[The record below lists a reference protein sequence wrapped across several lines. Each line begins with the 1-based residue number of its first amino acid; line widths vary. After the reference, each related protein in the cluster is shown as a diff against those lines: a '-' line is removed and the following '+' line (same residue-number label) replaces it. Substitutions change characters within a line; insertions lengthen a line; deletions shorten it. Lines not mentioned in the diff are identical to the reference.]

1 MKSKMLLLCQVALLV
16 TLPLSTGLAL
26 AQQAAT
32 QTPSYQVVN
41 LGTPL
46 GGPFALAQTISLQ
59 GFVAGYA
66 SLPGDLTEHA
76 VLWQTNGTTDLGAL
90 GGQNSAVLGNLSGYA
105 ETATPD
111 PLNQDFCET
120 GTHHVCLAFTLVNGK
135 EVALPTLGGTAA
147 AAYGNNALGQVV
159 GVSLTSAHDPSCLT
173 GGQPVAP
180 SYQIQQAAPA
190 VWQNGAVTGLPLFS
204 GDSSGSA
211 NADNDL
217 GQITGFSGDCS
228 SNPSAHALLWD
239 HGRVT
244 NLGSLGGAKNNN
256 PSAIND
262 LGQIT
267 GGSDLSGDS
276 VQHAFLWTNGKM
288 EDLGTLPGDSSSY
301 GSSINNLG
309 QIVGQSCDLNN
320 NCHAFLW
327 QNNKMT
333 DLNTRIPANSS
344 LSLYDGVTISDLG
357 IVGGYA
363 VDESAA
369 TAPAFV
375 LLPVTGGSAQ
385 AAAPRL
391 ETAPRVSMPDSLRS
405 QVQHGIR
412 PRGARRVGA
421 N

>member
-1 MKSKMLLLCQVALLV
+1 MKLKMLSLCQVALLV
-16 TLPLSTGLAL
+16 TLSLSTGLTL
-26 AQQAAT
+26 AQQAAI
-32 QTPSYQVVN
+32 QPRSYGVVN

-66 SLPGDLTEHA
+66 SLQGDMTEHA
-76 VLWQTNGTTDLGAL
+76 LLWNTNGTTDLGTL
-90 GGQNSAVLGNLSGYA
+90 GGSNSAVLGNLSGYA

-135 EVALPTLGGTAA
+135 EVPLSTLGGTAA
-147 AAYGNNALGQVV
+147 AAYGNNSLGQVV

-180 SYQIQQAAPA
+180 AYEIQQAVPV
-190 VWQNGAVTGLPLFS
+190 VWQNGAVTSLPLPS
-204 GDSSGSA
+204 GDSNGSA
-211 NADNDL
+211 NANNDL
-217 GQITGFSGDCS
+217 GQITGSSGDCS
-228 SNPSAHALLWD
+228 SNPNAHALLWE
-239 HGRVT
+239 HGKVT
-244 NLGSLGGAKNNN
+244 DLGSLGGAMNNI
-256 PSAIND
+256 PAAINN

-276 VQHAFLWTNGKM
+276 VQHAFLYNNGKM

-333 DLNTRIPANSS
+333 DLNTLIPANSS
-344 LSLYDGVTISDLG
+344 LSLYDGVTIDDLG
-357 IVGGYA
+357 VVGGYA
-363 VDESAA
+363 VDQSAS

-375 LLPVTGGSAQ
+375 LIPHSGATAQ
-385 AAAPRL
+385 SPHMEAAPH
-391 ETAPRVSMPDSLRS
+391 VSLPENLRS
-405 QVQHGIR
+405 QIQHGIR
-412 PRGARRVGA
+412 PRSAHRIGP

>member
-1 MKSKMLLLCQVALLV
+1 MKLKMLSLCQVALLV
-16 TLPLSTGLAL
+16 TLSLSTGLAL
-26 AQQAAT
+26 AQQAAI
-32 QTPSYQVVN
+32 QPRSYQVVN

-66 SLPGDLTEHA
+66 SLQGDMTEHA
-76 VLWQTNGTTDLGAL
+76 LLWNTNGTTDLGTL
-90 GGQNSAVLGNLSGYA
+90 GGSNSAVLGNLSGYS

-147 AAYGNNALGQVV
+147 AAYGNNSLGQVV
-159 GVSLTSAHDPSCLT
+159 GVSLTRAHDASCLT

-180 SYQIQQAAPA
+180 AYEIQQAVPA
-190 VWQNGAVTGLPLFS
+190 VWQNGAVTSLPMFS
-204 GDSSGSA
+204 GDSNGSA

-217 GQITGFSGDCS
+217 GQITGASGDCS
-228 SNPSAHALLWD
+228 SNPNAHALLWN
-239 HGRVT
+239 HGKVT
-244 NLGSLGGAKNNN
+244 NLGSLGGSMNNI
-256 PSAIND
+256 PAAINN

-267 GGSDLSGDS
+267 GGSDLAGDT
-276 VQHAFLWTNGKM
+276 VQHAFLYTNGKM

-327 QNNKMT
+327 QNNKMI
-333 DLNTRIPANSS
+333 DLNTLIPANSS
-344 LSLYDGVTISDLG
+344 LSLYDGVTINDLG
-357 IVGGYA
+357 VVGGYA
-363 VDESAA
+363 VDQSAS
-369 TAPAFV
+369 TAPAF
-375 LLPVTGGSAQ
+375 LLIPQLAGSAQ
-385 AAAPRL
+385 SPRIEAAPH
-391 ETAPRVSMPDSLRS
+391 VSLPENLRP
-405 QVQHGIR
+405 QIQHGIR
-412 PRGARRVGA
+412 PRTARRIGPS
-421 N
+421 